1 MSAAAQADTGVSFNS
16 GYTGI
21 LQINGYSDMGSVEI
35 LNELSAA
42 RLILKQILIE
52 DESRVQVHM
61 TDLGSDR
68 LVLLFTSEDEEAG
81 EVNKDDVEQLVNK
94 LVNLAFGEYRITIT
108 AGLSDPFT
116 SVMEV
121 SRSYE
126 QARQALENAMYMN
139 KKESYG

>member
-61 TDLGSDR
+61 TDLGSIAWFS
-68 LVLLFTSEDEEAG
+68 LHL
-81 EVNKDDVEQLVNK
+81 KMKK
-94 LVNLAFGEYRITIT
+94 LGKLIRMMLGS
-108 AGLSDPFT
+108 L
-116 SVMEV
+116 
-121 SRSYE
+121 
-126 QARQALENAMYMN
+126 
-139 KKESYG
+139 